1 MSRGY
6 EKYHIKKS
14 QCLLVFSFYNTTN
27 NGVIIIYY
35 NNNGS
40 PDEANSEKVF

>member
-6 EKYHIKKS
+6 EKYHIKQS
-14 QCLLVFSFYNTTN
+14 QCLLEFSFYNTTN
-27 NGVIIIYY
+27 NSAIIKK
-35 NNNGS
+35 NKNNGS